1 MSSAGV
7 SAALSC
13 ALVWLARTWIG
24 ERLRSAIQAEYA
36 AKLET
41 LKVQLKAEADTQLES
56 HKATLKARGD
66 VELEKLRSALA
77 ISAAVQSTKYG
88 GLVQRRFDAIAA
100 IHGQLLRFHQAVQQ
114 LVQAIEFSGGPSKE
128 DRARAVADAFEAF
141 DAAYLPQRIFLTQ
154 STSERIDQIRQSL
167 VSSANLFNLVIS
179 RQQNMAEKWIEIEQR
194 VSKEVALA
202 MAELERDL
210 RALMGDAEAQTS

>member
-1 MSSAGV
+1 MGSWVDVATVILSSAGV

-88 GLVQRRFDAIAA
+88 GWCNAA
-100 IHGQLLRFHQAVQQ
+100 STRSQLYTDNCFG
-114 LVQAIEFSGGPSKE
+114 S
-128 DRARAVADAFEAF
+128 
-141 DAAYLPQRIFLTQ
+141 
-154 STSERIDQIRQSL
+154 IRLYS
-167 VSSANLFNLVIS
+167 N
-179 RQQNMAEKWIEIEQR
+179 
-194 VSKEVALA
+194 
-202 MAELERDL
+202 
-210 RALMGDAEAQTS
+210 